1 VKPNYKGFARYL
13 GRPEIFAAGD
23 TAVRAAG
30 FYELTRNWRI
40 GADLAERLGRR
51 FTLVNLGPADLEA
64 SAQKFAALTATD
76 DRRAFRYTSWAQLL
90 ERAEADGPLPGW
102 CRQYAAERGLR

>member
-1 VKPNYKGFARYL
+1 VFVEAKYTSQNDVKPNYKGFARYL
-13 GRPEIFAAGD
+13 GRPKIFAAGD

-51 FTLVNLGPADLEA
+51 FTLVNLSPQT
-64 SAQKFAALTATD
+64 S
-76 DRRAFRYTSWAQLL
+76 RRQ
-90 ERAEADGPLPGW
+90 
-102 CRQYAAERGLR
+102 RGSLRH